1 MLSSWRTA
9 ECVKAIHA
17 VGPSRLAEVQSFS
30 PPLEKGHPEMAQGHP
45 SSLGIELSPASLPLP
60 LNQFLPAVAAAAAA
74 AIKMGAALTPG
85 SHSPDLKC
93 LNHHWN
99 LALPSW
105 PPPFLCSWR
114 LHLPF
119 LWQPSHVTCLSW
131 RETRGKV
138 VAISYLLPVS

>member
-1 MLSSWRTA
+1 MLSSWRTT

-30 PPLEKGHPEMAQGHP
+30 PPLVKGHPEMAQGHP
-45 SSLGIELSPASLPLP
+45 SSLGIELLPASLPLP
-60 LNQFLPAVAAAAAA
+60 LNQFLPAAAAA
-74 AIKMGAALTPG
+74 AIKMGAALTSV

-93 LNHHWN
+93 LNHRWS

-105 PPPFLCSWR
+105 PPPCLCSWR
-114 LHLPF
+114 LSLPF
-119 LWQPSHVTCLSW
+119 LWQPSHVTCLSG